1 MNVYEHRL
9 STLTWPG
16 QGELRNKE
24 HSEPPLFW
32 PSQPGKG
39 QHEDLMLTLPEHCH
53 QWRENAP
60 ASATQ
65 SAGEADWGV
74 SERITID
81 QTSSLHFED
90 PGPPQADCEDLQYA
104 PLWSSLPWPDL
115 WFSLPSKQI
124 PGEL

>member
-9 STLTWPG
+9 STLTCPG

-24 HSEPPLFW
+24 HPEPPLFR

-39 QHEDLMLTLPEHCH
+39 QHEDLMLPLPEHCH
-53 QWRENAP
+53 PWRE
-60 ASATQ
+60 
-65 SAGEADWGV
+65 
-74 SERITID
+74 
-81 QTSSLHFED
+81 
-90 PGPPQADCEDLQYA
+90 YA

-124 PGEL
+124 PEEPQINRKAVLPAQTEDGQWLPFRNTSETFVN